1 MKQTVKKDFKFD
13 KRAEK
18 YDDHFEGKLSKVFYQ
33 LIYENIDLPDSAEV
47 LDVGCGTGTILKGL
61 AQNHN
66 IKGHG
71 IDVEPAMLKIAKEKC
86 ADMDIQLCSC
96 DSTPFADGTFDAIV
110 ACMAYHHFPDKRAFE
125 KEAFRI
131 IKTGGK
137 LYIADPNFPKAIRK
151 IINFLVRNLNGEFF
165 SSDEIIERF
174 KQAGFLPLDVKKKK
188 YGQLVIMQ
196 KA

>member
-33 LIYENIDLPDSAEV
+33 LIYENIDLPDSTEV

-71 IDVEPAMLKIAKEKC
+71 IDVEPAMIKIAKEKC
-86 ADMDIQLCSC
+86 VGMDIQLCSC
-96 DSTPFADGTFDAIV
+96 DSTPFADGTF
-110 ACMAYHHFPDKRAFE
+110 P
-125 KEAFRI
+125 
-131 IKTGGK
+131 
-137 LYIADPNFPKAIRK
+137 
-151 IINFLVRNLNGEFF
+151 
-165 SSDEIIERF
+165 SSSRPP
-174 KQAGFLPLDVKKKK
+174 ASR
-188 YGQLVIMQ
+188 
-196 KA
+196 